1 MNRYAKLFNDIQS
14 LPIHEHVISQSE
26 DLVFSDEVRVLCEKN
41 GCELF
46 GTSWACPPAIGSVA
60 DCKRRCLG
68 YKYAFMF
75 ITVNDL
81 KGQYRYGGMEAC
93 AKKA

>member
-46 GTSWACPPAIGSVA
+46 GTSWACPPAYW
-60 DCKRRCLG
+60 KR
-68 YKYAFMF
+68 
-75 ITVNDL
+75 
-81 KGQYRYGGMEAC
+81 GGLQ
-93 AKKA
+93 KKMSRI